1 MSAPRVFK
9 SALFWFLATLLLI
22 AVFTAFGP
30 AEKTLGTNV
39 RVVYLHGAWVW
50 TAMAAI
56 VAAALTGLGGLVF
69 RRDSL
74 HRWSRALGRTGLL
87 FWVTYLP
94 ISLWAMQANWNG
106 LFLVEPRWRVG
117 VIFAV
122 GGVLLQAGLTL
133 LENPAWASALNLGY
147 AVALL
152 AALQNT
158 GRIMHPPSPILNSD
172 ALRIQLFFGGLCA
185 LTLFAA
191 WQVARWLRYR
201 SELPSAASTRQKRHT
216 EPVS

>member
-1 MSAPRVFK
+1 MSVPRVFK

-69 RRDSL
+69 RRETL

-133 LENPAWASALNLGY
+133 LEDPAWASAVNLGY

-152 AALQNT
+152 AVLQNT
-158 GRIMHPPSPILNSD
+158 GRIMHPPSPILDSD
-172 ALRIQLFFGGLCA
+172 APRIQLFFGGLCA
-185 LTLFAA
+185 LTLLAA
-191 WQVARWLRYR
+191 WQVARWLRR
-201 SELPSAASTRQKRHT
+201 RDEPRGAAAVAAKAPSQTG
-216 EPVS
+216 

>member
-1 MSAPRVFK
+1 MSAPRVFR

-22 AVFTAFGP
+22 AGFTAFGP

-69 RRDSL
+69 RRETL
-74 HRWSRALGRTGLL
+74 HGWSRALGRTGLL

-133 LENPAWASALNLGY
+133 LEDPAWASAVNLGY

-152 AALQNT
+152 AVLQNT
-158 GRIMHPPSPILNSD
+158 GRIMHPPSPILDSD
-172 ALRIQLFFGGLCA
+172 APRIQLFFGGLCA
-185 LTLFAA
+185 LTLLAA
-191 WQVARWLRYR
+191 WQVARWLRR
-201 SELPSAASTRQKRHT
+201 RDEPRGAAAVAAKAPSQTG
-216 EPVS
+216 

>member
-1 MSAPRVFK
+1 MSTPRVFK

-22 AVFTAFGP
+22 VVFTAFGP
-30 AEKTLGTNV
+30 AEKTLGVNV

-50 TAMAAI
+50 TALAAFI
-56 VAAALTGLGGLVF
+56 AAAATGLGGFAF
-69 RRDSL
+69 RRESL
-74 HRWSRALGRTGLL
+74 HRWSLALGRTGLL
-87 FWVTYLP
+87 FWITYLP

-106 LFLVEPRWRVG
+106 LFLVEPRWRVA

-133 LENPAWASALNLGY
+133 LESPMWASALNLGY

-152 AALQNT
+152 AVLQTT

-172 ALRIQLFFGGLCA
+172 APRLQLFFGGLCA
-185 LTLFAA
+185 LTLLAA
-191 WQVARWLRYR
+191 WQIVRWLRR
-201 SELPSAASTRQKRHT
+201 HDEPHSADVVTAKAPGQTG
-216 EPVS
+216 

>member
-22 AVFTAFGP
+22 AGFTAFGP

-69 RRDSL
+69 RRETL
-74 HRWSRALGRTGLL
+74 HRWSRALGRAGLL

-133 LENPAWASALNLGY
+133 LENPAWASAVNLGY

-152 AALQNT
+152 AVLQNT

-172 ALRIQLFFGGLCA
+172 ALRIQFFFGGLCA
-185 LTLFAA
+185 LTLLAA
-191 WQVARWLRYR
+191 WQITRWLRR
-201 SELPSAASTRQKRHT
+201 HDEPRGAAAVAAKAPSQTG
-216 EPVS
+216 